1 MIRGTDALMANSGSV
16 LNFIMGD
23 VRDIPRVK
31 KFISNPIVLHNNV
44 AYFCTPKTRLIYL
57 L

>member
-1 MIRGTDALMANSGSV
+1 MANSGSV

-23 VRDIPRVK
+23 VRDIPREK
-31 KFISNPIVLHNNV
+31 NISDPIVLHNNV